1 MGPILSVIVPIYNTK
16 EQLSRCI
23 DSILSQSFSDFELL
37 LVDDGSTDGSSVVC
51 DAYSAKD
58 NRVRVF
64 HKANGGVSSAR
75 NVGLENVNGQ
85 WLTFL
90 DSDDWIEEDY
100 FQVPFDSD
108 VDILYQ
114 NRVFSDGRLDGFIP
128 EQKAK
133 DGDFLDFLVENAHS
147 NIFRI
152 SVCFFFRYSI
162 IKNHQIRY
170 EEGVR
175 LAEDRL
181 FVMDYYKYC
190 RSIQVQTNSRYVYN
204 VSDQWK
210 SKYILSWQDLDCLL
224 GLLMDRYDALP
235 VKSPEIVTTFQLVFH
250 HVNPDEKCLRVRQAL
265 SKNVLRYKKIF
276 WLNQG
281 WKKKAKYYLLSF
293 FSSIIPRA
301 HQQVFSIINWNI

>member
-16 EQLSRCI
+16 EQLPRCI

-37 LVDDGSTDGSSVVC
+37 LIDDGSTDGSGTVC
-51 DAYSAKD
+51 DAYSSKD

-64 HKANGGVSSAR
+64 HKENGGVSSAR

-108 VDILYQ
+108 VDLLYQ
-114 NRVFSDGRLDGFIP
+114 NRVLSDGRPDGFLP
-128 EQKAK
+128 EQKAE
-133 DGDFLDFLVENAHS
+133 GSDFLAFLEKNARS
-147 NIFRI
+147 NLFKM
-152 SVCFFFRYSI
+152 SVCFFYRNSI
-162 IKNHQIRY
+162 IKKHGIKY

-181 FVMDYYKYC
+181 FIMDYYRFC
-190 RSIQVQTNSRYVYN
+190 RSIQVLTNSRYVYFLA
-204 VSDQWK
+204 VDQWR
-210 SKYILSWQDLDCLL
+210 SKYILSWEDLDRLL

-235 VKSPEIVTTFQLVFH
+235 VKSPEIVATFKFVFY
-250 HVNPDEKCLRVRQAL
+250 HVDPGEKGLRIRQAL
-265 SKNVLRYKKIF
+265 SKNVLRYKKVF
-276 WLNQG
+276 WFEQG
-281 WKKKAKYYLLSF
+281 WKMKAKYYLLSF
-293 FSSIIPRA
+293 FSRIVPK
-301 HQQVFSIINWNI
+301 VN